1 MEFMDVGYKMYQLQD
16 FYLDQDQTG
25 RALMM
30 KKSHQYLLEFNYSQ
44 WSRYETSVNTYPIK
58 FNSEVYIIQGV
69 TQSDWYSSGW
79 EWNNILLDK
88 CTFSAKQFNNNYVG
102 SSVIPHGAL
111 TVLGQ

>member
-1 MEFMDVGYKMYQLQD
+1 
-16 FYLDQDQTG
+16 
-25 RALMM
+25 M